1 MNTHA
6 PSHTHTQHTRT
17 PTHTKTQTDRQT
29 DRGTHGHTDT
39 HTAWSRS
46 RHWKYTQ
53 TVIQSHSHR
62 ATKPDARCQMPDEQ
76 IDRHTGTQTQKHRE
90 REIDKHIQ
98 TKAQSHSHRAT
109 QPDKHTQAHIAT
121 EPPNQMP
128 DARCQMNTLT
138 DTQGHRHTDTET
150 RRHTHTHT
158 HTHTHRER
166 ERNRQTH
173 TDKGTNTQ
181 PVCEQPNK

>member
-1 MNTHA
+1 MHTQ
-6 PSHTHTQHTRT
+6 THTQLGQETSNGNAH
-17 PTHTKTQTDRQT
+17 KQ
-29 DRGTHGHTDT
+29 
-39 HTAWSRS
+39 
-46 RHWKYTQ
+46 
-53 TVIQSHSHR
+53 SHR
-62 ATKPDARCQMPDEQ
+62 ATATEPPNQMPDARCQMNRLTD
-76 IDRHTGTQTQKHRE
+76 TQTQEHRE

-158 HTHTHRER
+158 HTQRER
-166 ERNRQTH
+166 
-173 TDKGTNTQ
+173 
-181 PVCEQPNK
+181 